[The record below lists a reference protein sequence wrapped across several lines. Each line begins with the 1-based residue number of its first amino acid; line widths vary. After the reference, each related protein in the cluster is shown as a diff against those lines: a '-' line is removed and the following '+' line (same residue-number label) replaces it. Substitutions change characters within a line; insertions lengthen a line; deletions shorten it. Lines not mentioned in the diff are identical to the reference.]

1 MCRRCNLLLSKVK
14 YRDYWYSS
22 LPAHTSKQVCREKPD
37 LLHFP
42 SHFVL
47 WSFDG
52 WILQQQYGIARQSA
66 RTPGTPRLGPLG
78 GGRWTQTPPDSL
90 SLSRITR
97 FKFANRR
104 ERTKVLLLPLWESL
118 GCQAAHARNAVF
130 VVSNSNVW
138 WTMNSLRKKKKCDLL
153 RLISVAHNFFF
164 NLI

>member
-90 SLSRITR
+90 SLSL
-97 FKFANRR
+97 
-104 ERTKVLLLPLWESL
+104 EL
-118 GCQAAHARNAVF
+118 QD
-130 VVSNSNVW
+130 SNSRIVASERKYYFSPSGRASGAKLR
-138 WTMNSLRKKKKCDLL
+138 MPGMRYSLFRIRMFDERWIHYEKKK
-153 RLISVAHNFFF
+153 SVICYDWF
-164 NLI
+164 L